1 MPKNRTLTLAKIVIS
16 VFMTTLALVGLVLGG
31 IVVLLL
37 MWVIGV
43 YNQLIRGRTRVEEGW
58 SDIEV
63 QLNRRYDLI
72 PNLVNT
78 VKGYAKH
85 EDAVFTKVTQARTA
99 AMSATTP
106 HDHAI
111 AENQLS
117 QTLKS
122 LFAVAEAYPDLKASS
137 NFAHLQSELVDAEDK
152 IQASRRFYNSLV
164 RRFNIA
170 VQTFPTNIIAGML
183 GFKTFEFYD
192 APEVANATPQV
203 QF

>member
-1 MPKNRTLTLAKIVIS
+1 MVTIIGIVFAS
-16 VFMTTLALVGLVLGG
+16 LLALGL
-31 IVVLLL
+31 I
-37 MWVIGV
+37 WVIGV
-43 YNQLIRGRTRVEEGW
+43 YNMLIRGRTRVEEGW

-72 PNLVNT
+72 PNLINT
-78 VKGYAKH
+78 VKGYAQH
-85 EDAVFTKVTQARTA
+85 EEGVFTQVTQARTA
-99 AMSATTP
+99 AMSAATP
-106 HDHAI
+106 HDHAL

-170 VQTFPTNIIAGML
+170 VQTFPTNLLASPL
-183 GFKTFEFYD
+183 GFTKFDFYD
-192 APEVANATPQV
+192 APEVADAVPQV
-203 QF
+203 TF